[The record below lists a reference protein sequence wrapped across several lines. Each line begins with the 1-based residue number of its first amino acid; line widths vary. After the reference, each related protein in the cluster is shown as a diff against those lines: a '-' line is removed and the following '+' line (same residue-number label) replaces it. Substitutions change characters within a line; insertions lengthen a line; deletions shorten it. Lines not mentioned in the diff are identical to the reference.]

1 MFARNCTIAHSSMQ
15 AATMTTTEHDAYQSS
30 CAEEFNLQLDDVRK
44 YHARYQANMTITKEI
59 KVCEYI
65 SIVKKIYI
73 NCEHLYT
80 FSSASKSVSLRKL
93 E

>member
-1 MFARNCTIAHSSMQ
+1 
-15 AATMTTTEHDAYQSS
+15 MTTTEHDAYQSS

-65 SIVKKIYI
+65 SIVKKYLLIANIYT
-73 NCEHLYT
+73 H
-80 FSSASKSVSLRKL
+80 FQVLRKVFL
-93 E
+93 